1 MEVVQVLLQD
11 KVNFR
16 MKTRFDFLTV
26 FLFGAVVGAALALI
40 APYLVPSLRASSEGL
55 RDTSSAK
62 PGAQPTHFRGDANAV
77 VTLEEFGDFEC
88 PPCASLHAELKQ
100 VEAEYGTRLRVVF
113 RHLPLPMHKH
123 AEAAA
128 RASEAA
134 ALQGRFWE
142 MHDRLY
148 ETQDEWNASC
158 DVQQVF
164 KGYARNMGLD
174 VDRFTKDMDA
184 ESISERIRLD
194 QQRAESIQL
203 ASTPTLFI
211 NGRQIPTASLRE
223 KVVAALKEAGAR

>member
-1 MEVVQVLLQD
+1 MEIERVLLKN
-11 KVNFR
+11 KVNLC

-40 APYLVPSLRASSEGL
+40 APYLVPSLRASSEVL
-55 RDTSSAK
+55 RDTSSAT
-62 PGAQPTHFRGDANAV
+62 PGAQPTHLRGDANAV

-88 PPCASLHAELKQ
+88 PPCASLQAELKQ

-148 ETQDEWNASC
+148 ESQDEWNSSC

-164 KGYARNMGLD
+164 KGYARDLGLD
-174 VDRFTKDMDA
+174 VDRFTKDMNA
-184 ESISERIRLD
+184 ESVSERIQID
-194 QQRAESIQL
+194 QQRAESIKL
-203 ASTPTLFI
+203 SSTPTLFI

-223 KVVAALKEAGAR
+223 KIEAALKEAGAK